1 MNIPRYSCLA
11 IAAAVLLASLI
22 LAQGKMVTL
31 PSGLKYIDH
40 KVGTG
45 QEAKNK
51 STVKVDYTGWLY
63 EKGARG
69 RKFDSSKDRKKPFI
83 FTIGEGKVI
92 KGWEQGVK
100 GMRIGGKRELIIP
113 PALAYGARGF
123 SSVIPPNATLNFE
136 IELLGIKQE

>member
-1 MNIPRYSCLA
+1 MSRHYHLA
-11 IAAAVLLASLI
+11 LSATLLCACFV
-22 LAQGKMVTL
+22 LAQSKPVTL

-45 QEAKNK
+45 QEAKTK
-51 STVKVDYTGWLY
+51 STVKVDYTGYLY

-69 RKFDSSKDRKKPFI
+69 KKFDSSKDRNKPFV

-100 GMRIGGKRELIIP
+100 GMKVGGKRELIIP
-113 PALAYGARGF
+113 PGLGYGPRGF
-123 SSVIPPNATLNFE
+123 GGVIPPNATLNFE
-136 IELLGIKQE
+136 IELLGIKQQ